1 LPSLVT
7 FFSLSFFTGTAT
19 NRSQAM
25 MGRISGMNGSMGMT
39 GMNGSAMMSG
49 SGMIGMGNT
58 MGGMGTMNTNTM
70 Y

>member
-25 MGRISGMNGSMGMT
+25 MGRISGMNGSMGM
-39 GMNGSAMMSG
+39 NGSAMMSG